1 MINILLKNDDEY
13 ILDTIGLPPINYDG
27 PEYNIRALDKYC
39 KEKGMKPEELSDNE
53 LKQFE
58 LGKK

>member
-58 LGKK
+58 LEKK